1 MVEKWFE
8 RAEGMKRQRRVDP
21 RICKASALLLIV
33 KGKRERE
40 RGSERGSERGRS
52 KRLRISKKE
61 RTKQRHKERHVRL
74 LLLRRSFAFAF
85 KSNRQEG
92 RSKRNAEPGSML
104 LLISRTTL
112 PSR

>member
-1 MVEKWFE
+1 
-8 RAEGMKRQRRVDP
+8 MKRQRRVDP

-33 KGKRERE
+33 KGKRERD